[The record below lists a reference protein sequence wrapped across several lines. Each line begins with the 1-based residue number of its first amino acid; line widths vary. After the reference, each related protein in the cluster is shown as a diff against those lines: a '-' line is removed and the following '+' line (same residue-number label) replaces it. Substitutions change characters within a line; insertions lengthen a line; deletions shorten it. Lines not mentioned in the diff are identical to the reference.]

1 MKGKEKINNF
11 KRIILML
18 TVVGGFVMCGCSK
31 SEQEQVKEAL
41 KEKYGEEFLVYSVDT
56 KAWYGDNYHAYV
68 APVNNEEVVFEAVM
82 YGEKLT
88 GDDYVERYAAKLIN
102 DILKDDLEEFFPGA
116 YIKTEVQKM
125 ANSDRITDLTN
136 ISLEDI
142 IINSE
147 GAGEMMVEIY
157 YDGKVGTNRKYV
169 DEYTYF
175 TDEMDEYINK
185 NQMFPITI
193 EMYKVEGNTIK
204 KLQEYFKSNILENS
218 SFEKDVLGVSHIKLN
233 NLKNDGTGDD
243 LGIPYN
249 ISACF
254 NRNYTLLDSC
264 EEYIRRR
271 ELIENAE

>member
-18 TVVGGFVMCGCSK
+18 TVVGGFVICGCSK

-56 KAWYGDNYHAYV
+56 KAWHGDNYHAYV

-82 YGEKLT
+82 YGEKLS

-193 EMYKVEGNTIK
+193 EMYKVDGNTIK

-254 NRNYTLLDSC
+254 NRKYMFLDSC

-271 ELIENAE
+271 ELLENER